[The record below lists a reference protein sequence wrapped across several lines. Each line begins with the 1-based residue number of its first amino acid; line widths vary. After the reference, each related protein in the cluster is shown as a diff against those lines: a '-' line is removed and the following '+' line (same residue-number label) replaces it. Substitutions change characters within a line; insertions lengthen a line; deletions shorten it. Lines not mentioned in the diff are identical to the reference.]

1 MTPQEEKEFVEQA
14 FGKLMERGWFP
25 GQKLERSTIIGQE
38 IAAFEQAHKV
48 ILPSLY
54 KAYLTSYRLPGM
66 IFIPSVP
73 LLKKRRATP
82 ALADN

>member
-38 IAAFEQAHKV
+38 IAAF
-48 ILPSLY
+48 
-54 KAYLTSYRLPGM
+54 
-66 IFIPSVP
+66 
-73 LLKKRRATP
+73 
-82 ALADN
+82 